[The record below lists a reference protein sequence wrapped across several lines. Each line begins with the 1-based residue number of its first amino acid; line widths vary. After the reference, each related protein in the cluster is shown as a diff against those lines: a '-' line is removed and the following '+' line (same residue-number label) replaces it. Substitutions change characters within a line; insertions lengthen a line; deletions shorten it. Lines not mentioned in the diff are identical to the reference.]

1 MSPLNIILGCFI
13 KSKDMQKYEIY
24 CYNYRCKHRATLR
37 RVKDTENRVEDTRG
51 GKAAGGSIRGVKG
64 MLVSYSR

>member
-1 MSPLNIILGCFI
+1 
-13 KSKDMQKYEIY
+13 MQKYEIY